1 MSVLVDT
8 SIWSVALRRHG
19 ARLAGVERA
28 AVAEWSA
35 LVTEGRACLMG
46 PIRHEIL
53 SGIRSNSQFELLKN
67 RLEPFPNQAVL
78 DADYVEAADL
88 FNRCRRQGLSGTP
101 IDLLICA
108 AAIRLNFAVFSLDGD
123 FRNAARLLPLRLH
136 EPRAMLEY

>member
-19 ARLAGVERA
+19 APLARVERA

-46 PIRHEIL
+46 PIRQEIL
-53 SGIRSNSQFELLKN
+53 SGIRSNSQFALLKS

-78 DADYVEAADL
+78 DEDYVEAADL
-88 FNRCRRQGLSGTP
+88 FNRCRRQGLSSTP

-108 AAIRLNFAVFSLDGD
+108 VAIRLKLPVFSLDSD
-123 FRNAARLLPLRLH
+123 FRNAAQLLPLRLH
-136 EPRAMLEY
+136 NPRAVLDS